1 MNSIEKQGQKKNTIK
16 GRWSKSEHDR
26 FMKAIEKFGK
36 DWMSVQKIVKSR
48 SLTQVRS
55 HAQKV
60 FLHMDEADVKALF
73 EKEEES
79 DVKVQ
84 SRAFPKSK

>member
-1 MNSIEKQGQKKNTIK
+1 VNSNSELVQKKNAGR

-26 FMKAIEKFGK
+26 FMKGLEKFGK
-36 DWMSVQKIVKSR
+36 DWISVQKFVKTR

-60 FLHMDEADVKALF
+60 FLHMEEVDIDALF
-73 EKEEES
+73 EREDENYHKNG
-79 DVKVQ
+79 
-84 SRAFPKSK
+84 RRPFSKHW